1 MPEIAMVA
9 ALEHELWPLVKHWRV
24 SRREYAGRSFRF
36 FEGERS
42 VAVCG
47 GVGAEAARRA
57 TEAIIALYHP
67 LLVQSVGFAGALEGG
82 LRVGKVL
89 EPRYVVDAGDGSRV
103 DTGHGADVLV
113 SFSSVAGK
121 DQKSNLAGA
130 YGAQAV
136 DMEAAAVARGAQ
148 ARGLRFRA
156 VKVISDEL
164 GFEMPSL
171 DPCSGSRATA
181 QKPVGHCPSIC
192 AIWNRAGSTRGR
204 CRPHSATA
212 EVNDVRLQSRATKQ
226 GAAGAAGDQS
236 LGANHLVRLRRELS
250 QGIHADH

>member
-1 MPEIAMVA
+1 MPETAMVA

-67 LLVQSVGFAGALEGG
+67 LVVQSVGFAGALEGG

-171 DPCSGSRATA
+171 DPFVGRDGSFRAGKFALHAAVRPWLWGSVLRLARNSAKASRALSEYLR
-181 QKPVGHCPSIC
+181 HM
-192 AIWNRAGSTRGR
+192 
-204 CRPHSATA
+204 
-212 EVNDVRLQSRATKQ
+212 EQSRTDS
-226 GAAGAAGDQS
+226 GALPAA
-236 LGANHLVRLRRELS
+236 LGNRGG
-250 QGIHADH
+250 Q